1 MSLSDLI
8 GESRSNKVANLFNL
22 DYRVKPD
29 NDSEFEEILV
39 MKSHFSR
46 FLHHTMSYSGIR
58 EVFTS
63 SLSLSDLIGE
73 SRLNQVA
80 NLFHLDYRV
89 KPDNDSEGAD
99 ASLKLEDDSL
109 CAGRSMVEML
119 GVLAII
125 GVLSVG
131 AIAGYSKA
139 MSKYKLNKAIEA
151 ANQLFAAIITKVA
164 PDKSSL
170 TDDGHGYV
178 YYTETMAKAGW
189 LPDGFKFTDTT
200 PRYIYDAFNN
210 MAWIFKYPA
219 KAVGV
224 GWSFEQNQKEL
235 CMAYVNL
242 AKEWRNDI
250 NSIYVDSLSSNN
262 GSVVSKSYGNLY
274 GDKNCT
280 SDVKCLKDVTVTE
293 IDNLCNNCEQRN
305 CRFYFY
311 FNKLQ

>member
-1 MSLSDLI
+1 
-8 GESRSNKVANLFNL
+8 
-22 DYRVKPD
+22 
-29 NDSEFEEILV
+29 
-39 MKSHFSR
+39 MKSYFSR
-46 FLHHTMSYSGIR
+46 FLHRILSHLGAKPDTA
-58 EVFTS
+58 S
-63 SLSLSDLIGE
+63 SLSYSDLIGV
-73 SRLNQVA
+73 SRSNQVA

-89 KPDNDSEGAD
+89 KPDNDSEGANYRVKFENDNIVVNALSKLYNDREGAD

-119 GVLAII
+119 GVLAIV

-139 MSKYKLNKAIEA
+139 MTKYKLNKAIEA

-170 TDDGHGYV
+170 TDDGLGYV
-178 YYTETMAKAGW
+178 YYTETMVKAGW
-189 LPDGFKFTDTT
+189 LPDGFKFTDAS
-200 PRYIYDAFNN
+200 PRFIYDAFSNP
-210 MAWIFKYPA
+210 AWIFKDPA

-224 GWSFEQNQKEL
+224 GWSFKQNQKEL

-250 NSIYVDSLSSNN
+250 SSVSVDSLSSNN
-262 GSVVSKSYGNLY
+262 GSVVSKIYGKLY

-293 IDNLCNNCEQRN
+293 IDNLCNNCEEYA

>member
-1 MSLSDLI
+1 
-8 GESRSNKVANLFNL
+8 
-22 DYRVKPD
+22 
-29 NDSEFEEILV
+29 

-46 FLHHTMSYSGIR
+46 FLHYILSYLGGKPDTTPILSYSGLTRISR
-58 EVFTS
+58 WKKFANCFDLDTPIKSECDKEVMDTP
-63 SLSLSDLIGE
+63 
-73 SRLNQVA
+73 
-80 NLFHLDYRV
+80 V
-89 KPDNDSEGAD
+89 KPKCDTLGKS
-99 ASLKLEDDSL
+99 AST
-109 CAGRSMVEML
+109 GRSMVEML
-119 GVLAII
+119 GVLAIV

-139 MSKYKLNKAIEA
+139 MTKYKLNKAIEA

-170 TDDGHGYV
+170 TDDGLGYV
-178 YYTETMAKAGW
+178 YYTETMVKAGW
-189 LPDGFKFTDTT
+189 LPDGFKFTDIS
-200 PRYIYDAFNN
+200 PRFIYDAFNN
-210 MAWIFKYPA
+210 PAWIFKDPA

-250 NSIYVDSLSSNN
+250 SSVSVDSLSSNN
-262 GSVVSKSYGNLY
+262 GSVVSKIYGNLY

-280 SDVKCLKDVTVTE
+280 SDVKCLKDVTVAE

>member
-1 MSLSDLI
+1 
-8 GESRSNKVANLFNL
+8 
-22 DYRVKPD
+22 
-29 NDSEFEEILV
+29 
-39 MKSHFSR
+39 MKSYFSR
-46 FLHHTMSYSGIR
+46 LLYNTMSRTGIR

-73 SRLNQVA
+73 SRSNKVA
-80 NLFHLDYRV
+80 NLSHLDYRV
-89 KPDNDSEGAD
+89 KPDNDNIGEDTPVKPECDTLGKS
-99 ASLKLEDDSL
+99 AS
-109 CAGRSMVEML
+109 AGRSMVEML
-119 GVLAII
+119 GILAII

-139 MSKYKLNKAIEA
+139 MTKYKLNKAIEA

-170 TDDGHGYV
+170 TDDGLGYV
-178 YYTETMAKAGW
+178 YYTETMVKAGW
-189 LPDGFKFTDTT
+189 LPDGFKFTDTS
-200 PRYIYDAFNN
+200 PRFIYDAFNN
-210 MAWIFKYPA
+210 PAWIFKDPA

-242 AKEWRNDI
+242 AKEWRNDM
-250 NSIYVDSLSSNN
+250 NFVSVDSLSSSN

-280 SDVKCLKDVTVTE
+280 SDVKCLKDVTVAE
-293 IDNLCNNCEQRN
+293 IDNLCNNCEEYA